1 MIKIVIYGGGN
12 IAHATAASIAT
23 HQQVTILTHHPADWN
38 QQLEFT
44 KDGQL
49 GTTAYKINATSE
61 VGCVKDADIVFI
73 TVPQYAYENALAE
86 IEHALK
92 PGSSVVFMPAPAK
105 AADYASRLSNR
116 GINVVGF
123 QRVPNVSRIITHGK
137 SVTISANRPSLRLA
151 LTNSA
156 DRAKWRAHCALW
168 FGASVDFLSSF
179 LIFKFSNSNPLLH
192 PSRMAVL
199 FDNWRNRT
207 YSTNPF
213 FYAEWTDES
222 SELYLAADDE
232 MAKLVAEF
240 PEIDPHDYISARRH
254 YGIATPSELTA
265 KLRSIPGLH
274 QIRSPMKQMNDVWVP
289 DFSSRYFTEDI
300 DYGLKA
306 IADAAQSKARAAPTI
321 LSMCSSIAKIR
332 T

>member
-1 MIKIVIYGGGN
+1 MKIVIYGGGN
-12 IAHATAASIAT
+12 IAHATAVSIAM

-49 GTTAYKINATSE
+49 GTTAHTIDATSDI
-61 VGCVKDADIVFI
+61 GCASDADIVFI
-73 TVPQYAYENALAE
+73 TIPQYAYENALAE
-86 IEHALK
+86 IETVLK
-92 PGSSVVFMPAPAK
+92 PDSSVVFMPAPAK
-105 AADYASRLSNR
+105 ADEYASNLTKRD
-116 GINVVGF
+116 INVVGL
-123 QRVPNVSRIITHGK
+123 QRVPNVSRIIVHGK
-137 SVTISANRPSLRLA
+137 SVTISANRPVLRLA

-156 DRAKWRAHCALW
+156 DKAKWRDHCALW

-192 PSRMAVL
+192 PSRMVVL

-240 PEIDPHDYISARRH
+240 PEIDPHDYISVRQH

-289 DFSSRYFTEDI
+289 DFTSRYFTEDI

-306 IADAAQSKARAAPTI
+306 IADATQRKPLAAPTI
-321 LSMCSSIAKIR
+321 PSLWSSIAKIR